1 MKMERLPDE
10 ALAVTASLGYLGE
23 VNGRPYDYAYP
34 PPSGAEWRNYRSDT
48 RSVSIGDARRLA
60 SAPSLA
66 TEGFEL
72 CDVPTALSAFD
83 DEPAISRTYYPEIA
97 ELARAMMGARS
108 AYVFDHLVRKREQ
121 GAAPLTFGRRVSG
134 SRPSANGRVHNDY
147 TELSGPRRMAQ
158 VLGDD
163 AVRARRFA
171 IVNVWR
177 PISEP
182 LLDAPLALCDARS
195 VEERDL
201 VTADVHYATRT
212 GEIYLVTYSP
222 QHRWFYYP
230 AMRRREVLVFKQ
242 YDSLVSAPRFVPH
255 AAFEDPHTPP
265 NAPPRES
272 IEARCLVVF

>member
-1 MKMERLPDE
+1 MKMERLADE

-23 VNGRPYDYAYP
+23 VEGRPYDYAHP

-48 RSVSIGDARRLA
+48 RSVSIADARRLA

-72 CDVPTALSAFD
+72 CEAPTAVSAFD
-83 DEPAISRTYYPEIA
+83 DEAAISRIYYPQLA
-97 ELARAMMGARS
+97 ELARAVTGARF

-121 GAAPLTFGRRVSG
+121 GAAALTFGRRVSG

-163 AVRARRFA
+163 AVHAGRFA

-182 LLDAPLALCDARS
+182 LVDAPLALCDARS
-195 VEERDL
+195 VDERDL
-201 VTADVHYATRT
+201 VTADVHYASRT
-212 GEIYLVTYSP
+212 GEIYLVTHSSR
-222 QHRWFYYP
+222 HRWFYYP

-242 YDSLVSAPRFVPH
+242 FDSLVSAPRFVPH
-255 AAFEDPHTPP
+255 AAFDDPHKPP
-265 NAPPRES
+265 NASPRES